1 MTYPDKKVSRFVR
14 GSCSISKSASPET
27 SSSLVYFH
35 LMHQM
40 STISTISLNFGRLFS
55 LAASPREE
63 RAAPP
68 LPSCLVVLSP
78 TTLCECKFVSA
89 IVHVCRKTRRKLRA
103 CDFYRFVFGFKAAW
117 PSYFSRGGTLL
128 TFFTFFCM
136 SEPGGGI

>member
-14 GSCSISKSASPET
+14 GSCSISKSASPDT

-40 STISTISLNFGRLFS
+40 GTISTISLNFGRLFS

-89 IVHVCRKTRRKLRA
+89 IVHVCRKTRRKFRA
-103 CDFYRFVFGFKAAW
+103 CDFYRFVLGFKAAW